1 MNRYHDQY
9 QKKQQPSRQET
20 TTVSLHVLFPG
31 WQLAP
36 RDDDATPKITK
47 LPEPINSRCL
57 QLQLNPCVSR
67 DSGVVET
74 LFNGLHDD
82 FTQDHLGPFCRD

>member
-57 QLQLNPCVSR
+57 QAAAEPLCVK
-67 DSGVVET
+67 
-74 LFNGLHDD
+74 
-82 FTQDHLGPFCRD
+82 